1 MVGEGG
7 FSIQEIFK
15 MTDNFSP
22 ANKIGDGSFSTVY
35 KGRLRDG
42 SFVAVKRAQK
52 VYYDR
57 TRDAT
62 SVILK
67 SVSVFLVRCEYHNKK
82 EKKKGKKVN
91 SCLFF

>member
-62 SVILK
+62 SVTLK
-67 SVSVFLVRCEYHNKK
+67 SVSVFLVRCEYYNKK
-82 EKKKGKKVN
+82 GKKGKKVN

>member
-1 MVGEGG
+1 MVGEGS

-42 SFVAVKRAQK
+42 SFVAVKRAKK
-52 VYYDR
+52 VYIYNYSR
-57 TRDAT
+57 TRDVAPVT
-62 SVILK
+62 LESI
-67 SVSVFLVRCEYHNKK
+67 SVS
-82 EKKKGKKVN
+82 
-91 SCLFF
+91 